1 MTAYASDPRFQCIEA
16 FAVRAVELFEEF
28 IGR

>member
-1 MTAYASDPRFQCIEA
+1 MIAYAFDSRFQCIEA

-28 IGR
+28 IGW